1 MDNYFFQIHFVL
13 QCKSAKC
20 KTKCKNYFKKSKY
33 LQQMNNHFS
42 FSNPLYFAVQK
53 CKMQNKVQKRFQK
66 IKNISSRLII
76 IFFSNPLCF
85 AVQKCKLQNRVQ
97 TAKQSANCKTKC
109 KLQSKVQTAKQ
120 SANHK
125 SKCKPQYYQTTIIPD
140 FIRFQSSVRLIEV
153 GLG

>member
-1 MDNYFFQIHFVL
+1 MNNYF
-13 QCKSAKC
+13 
-20 KTKCKNYFKKSKY
+20 
-33 LQQMNNHFS
+33 

-53 CKMQNKVQKRFQK
+53 CKMQNKVKKRFQK
-66 IKNISSRLII
+66 IKNISSRWIY
-76 IFFSNPLCF
+76 IFFKSTLFCS
-85 AVQKCKLQNRVQ
+85 AKVQ

-109 KLQSKVQTAKQ
+109 KLQNKVQTAKQSANCKTKCKLQNKVQTAKQ

-153 GLG
+153 GLGQVSESREAGKRYLT

>member
-1 MDNYFFQIHFVL
+1 MQN
-13 QCKSAKC
+13 AKQSE
-20 KTKCKNYFKKSKY
+20 KKISKNKKY
-33 LQQMNNHFS
+33 LKQMDIF
-42 FSNPLYFAVQK
+42 
-53 CKMQNKVQKRFQK
+53 
-66 IKNISSRLII
+66 
-76 IFFSNPLCF
+76 FFSNPLCF